1 MGNRGRGAPT
11 RRGRPWAGASSLP
24 GIDEPDEGFSISCL
38 CRTRAQADAALAVPW
53 LREVVLDFL
62 EVHGLR
68 EAVDAVRRGGRSAV
82 VATPRVLK
90 PEEEK
95 LWRFYLSLGADAL
108 LVRSA
113 GLMRTLATLRREQ
126 RRSERRETSAPPSE
140 EAPLSASRALAGAS
154 ASSGISSSPDFP
166 RVPPLRGDFSLNA
179 ANAIG
184 AAALLR
190 RGGLERL
197 TPTHDLDARQQANL
211 ARALGP
217 AGAARLEVV
226 AHQHL
231 PIFHTEHC
239 VFCRFLSDGNSYKDC
254 GHPCET
260 SSVHL
265 RDGSGA
271 DHLVLADMGC
281 RNTVFNAQA
290 QSGAEYLGEFRSAGV
305 SKFRVEL
312 VDEPAEVV
320 APLLEAYRECCAGRR
335 GGGEVVAWVGTLPDA
350 NGRAHGA
357 GRGSLGARR
366 EVDRGAMKQ
375 TAASGR
381 EARGHRVQSGGAS
394 R

>member
-1 MGNRGRGAPT
+1 M
-11 RRGRPWAGASSLP
+11 
-24 GIDEPDEGFSISCL
+24 
-38 CRTRAQADAALAVPW
+38 PW

-271 DHLVLADMGC
+271 DHLLSLGHGLSEHGVQRA
-281 RNTVFNAQA
+281 
-290 QSGAEYLGEFRSAGV
+290 GAE
-305 SKFRVEL
+305 
-312 VDEPAEVV
+312 
-320 APLLEAYRECCAGRR
+320 RR
-335 GGGEVVAWVGTLPDA
+335 GVPGRIPERRGVQVQ
-350 NGRAHGA
+350 GRAR
-357 GRGSLGARR
+357 GR
-366 EVDRGAMKQ
+366 
-375 TAASGR
+375 
-381 EARGHRVQSGGAS
+381 ARGGS
-394 R
+394 RPAPGDGVRE